1 MQHRFFVTGTDTDA
15 GKTFVSCLLLQG
27 LKSLGVTAIGVKPIA
42 AGAEPAAS
50 GMLVNADALAL
61 RQDSGIALPYAQH
74 NPICLAKAAAP
85 HLVAAKLGIGLT
97 ESMLTEH
104 YQQLMKSEAEV
115 LLLEGAGG
123 WLLPLSAERYLAD
136 WVVAQQLP
144 VVLVVGIKLGCLNHA
159 MLSVREILRSGCKLV
174 GWVANVMQP
183 EMLLLEENIQDL
195 RDRIAAPLL
204 ATVPHQPDANQRP
217 VLATELASA
226 LLRALA

>member
-27 LKSLGVTAIGVKPIA
+27 LQNLGVTAIGVKPIA
-42 AGAEPAAS
+42 AGAESATAE
-50 GMLVNADALAL
+50 MLVNADALAL
-61 RQDSGIALPYAQH
+61 RQHSGIALPYAQH

-85 HLVAAKLGIGLT
+85 HLVAAELGIRLT
-97 ESMLTEH
+97 EAALTAH
-104 YQQLMKSEAEV
+104 YQQLLKSEAEV

-123 WLLPLSAERYLAD
+123 WLLPLSAECYLAD

-159 MLSVREILRSGCKLV
+159 MLSVREIVRSGCKLV
-174 GWVANVMQP
+174 GWVANIMQP

-195 RDRIAAPLL
+195 RARIAAPLL
-204 ATVPHQPDANQRP
+204 ATVPHQPDTNQRP

-226 LLRALA
+226 LLKALA